1 MDEIG
6 RILCNLCNVI
16 PGGVVCFFPSYEYEK
31 QVYGH
36 WEKTG
41 LLSRLAAKK
50 KVIVQP
56 GQLVLSMEVSK
67 TINSICTAGLS
78 PSYSHSLQSRA
89 DVYPAN
95 PSSNE

>member
-1 MDEIG
+1 M
-6 RILCNLCNVI
+6 
-16 PGGVVCFFPSYEYEK
+16 CFFPSYEYEK

-36 WEKTG
+36 WEKAG

-78 PSYSHSLQSRA
+78 PREESGAEQSGCL
-89 DVYPAN
+89 
-95 PSSNE
+95 SS